1 MAVDIPRDPADAYR
15 TKSVNYAY
23 RSADGSDY
31 NPLIPSMGKA
41 GSPYARSVP
50 SLRCLSP
57 AALPPA
63 DLVFD
68 QLLKRD
74 EFKEHPGGISSLFFA
89 FAEIII
95 HSVFNTDLSVK
106 GWTRNNASSY
116 LDLSPL
122 YGSSQEDVNK
132 IRRGDGTGRLWD
144 DVFSDPRL
152 IYMPPAVCALL
163 VLLNRNH
170 NVSLPY
176 TYVLSQYAS
185 LFSKYVAIKILAI
198 NERGTFKDPGLCD
211 STTLADQDE
220 EIFQRARLVN
230 TSYFMQIVLRD
241 YVGSIL
247 ALVRYGSP
255 WRLDP
260 LMVSWKEYMVARFL
274 KDVP

>member
-1 MAVDIPRDPADAYR
+1 MPHPPSGYLALPAPNQGTPVDGSQRVSVNTSRDPADAYR

-31 NPLIPSMGKA
+31 NPLLPSMGKA

-57 AALPPA
+57 AALPAA

-74 EFKEHPGGISSLFFA
+74 EFKEHPGGISSLFFG

-95 HSVFNTDLSVK
+95 HNIFNTDLSVK
-106 GWTRNNASSY
+106 GWTRNKASSY

-132 IRRGDGTGRLWD
+132 VRRRDGAGRIWD
-144 DVFSDPRL
+144 DIFSDLRL

-163 VLLNRNH
+163 VLLSRNH

-176 TYVLSQYAS
+176 TYLLPRTGLIFLQVCC
-185 LFSKYVAIKILAI
+185 
-198 NERGTFKDPGLCD
+198 RKDPLHQRTWDLQG
-211 STTLADQDE
+211 STTL
-220 EIFQRARLVN
+220 RSHYPR
-230 TSYFMQIVLRD
+230 RP
-241 YVGSIL
+241 
-247 ALVRYGSP
+247 R
-255 WRLDP
+255 
-260 LMVSWKEYMVARFL
+260 
-274 KDVP
+274 